1 MELTFTKKKTNGVND
16 GTSPPNGI
24 LHYCILRRKQFTC
37 HVVNGL
43 EKSPAVTLRRKQSTC
58 HVVNGL

>member
-1 MELTFTKKKTNGVND
+1 MNPTISEKTNGVND

-24 LHYCILRRKQFTC
+24 LHYCILRRKQFTR

-43 EKSPAVTLRRKQSTC
+43 EKSPALLYTEKKTIHLPCRKWP
-58 HVVNGL
+58 